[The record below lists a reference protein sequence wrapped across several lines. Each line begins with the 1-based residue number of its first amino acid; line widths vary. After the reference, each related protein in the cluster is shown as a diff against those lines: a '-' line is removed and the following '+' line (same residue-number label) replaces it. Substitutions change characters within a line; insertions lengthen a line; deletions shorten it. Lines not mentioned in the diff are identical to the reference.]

1 MNIAAKIEEDF
12 WAKQFFLRH
21 KKLKDNS
28 LYIEGY
34 ANMAT
39 MDRDEE
45 IIPAQAW
52 DLKSFNKAGV
62 ILFNHDQNKPI
73 GKPVKVE
80 VKNDGLYIKARIS
93 SSDDPEIAKI
103 RDLIEDGV
111 LNCFSVGFRAKDHNR
126 LSGGALEITK
136 AELFEVSVVSVPANA
151 DSVFKL
157 STKYL
162 QDVTCNPI
170 VEEYLEMKHANKVL
184 AFREELKK
192 KRISIKKAEEKLI
205 EVTKMP
211 EEMVQSLMAGD
222 LDFSDEMT
230 DVVKKVFGIELKE
243 MKEDLEG
250 NDTEAEVEDEPVQDP
265 YENVDEPM
273 KVEIVWSDED
283 LAAWKDRFGKE
294 PAESV
299 AGGENNPPA
308 WVADKQ
314 LWEKAKRAS
323 EAAIGSIDYA
333 FVVWWYLDQGG
344 TRKSLEVSEEE
355 KNAKPI
361 TVKQAMEPA
370 PTAPGSTVPVAPVTQ
385 QETEQN
391 PYLEQ
396 SKQTNVLLGLAINL
410 LQTMSSQ
417 LEAMNAAHQMKPAE
431 GISTAPAPMAES
443 PMPMTETAKN
453 IRAVSDY
460 ITKLD
465 LRLKALDL

>member
-1 MNIAAKIEEDF
+1 M
-12 WAKQFFLRH
+12 
-21 KKLKDNS
+21 S
-28 LYIEGY
+28 
-34 ANMAT
+34 T

-45 IIPAQAW
+45 IIPAHAW

-73 GKPVKVE
+73 GKPVKIE

-126 LSGGALEITK
+126 LSGGAMEITK

-170 VEEYLEMKHANKVL
+170 VEEYLHMKHAPKVL

-192 KRISIKKAEEKLI
+192 KKISIKKAELKLV
-205 EVTKMP
+205 EATKMP
-211 EEMVQSLMAGD
+211 QDIVKSMMAGD
-222 LDFSDEMT
+222 LDFSDEMK
-230 DVVKKVFGIELKE
+230 DVVKKIFDIEIKE
-243 MKEDLEG
+243 MREDLED
-250 NDTEAEVEDEPVQDP
+250 NEDMANEVDDDPAEDP

-273 KVEIVWSDED
+273 KVEIVFSDED
-283 LAAWKDRFGKE
+283 LAMWKERFGKE

-299 AGGENNPPA
+299 AGGDNNPPS
-308 WVADKQ
+308 WVADEA

-323 EAAIGSIDYA
+323 EAATGSIDYA

-344 TRKSLEVSEEE
+344 TRKSLEVSDEA
-355 KNAKPI
+355 KNTKPLM
-361 TVKQAMEPA
+361 VKQAMEPQ
-370 PTAPGSTVPVAPVTQ
+370 PTAPGGTVPLAPMSQT
-385 QETEQN
+385 ETEQN

-417 LEAMNAAHQMKPAE
+417 LEAMNTAHQMKPAE
-431 GISTAPAPMAES
+431 GIMTQPAPMMES
-443 PMPMTETAKN
+443 PLPIASETAKN

-460 ITKLD
+460 INKLD

>member
-1 MNIAAKIEEDF
+1 MNIAAKLESDF

-73 GKPVKVE
+73 GKPVKIE

-192 KRISIKKAEEKLI
+192 KKISIKKAEQKLV

-230 DVVKKVFGIELKE
+230 NVVKQVFGIELKE
-243 MKEDLEG
+243 MKEDLEDE
-250 NDTEAEVEDEPVQDP
+250 NELSEPAQDPLEEVEDELKAEVSF
-265 YENVDEPM
+265 
-273 KVEIVWSDED
+273 SDEEV
-283 LAAWKDRFGKE
+283 LAWKERFGKE
-294 PAESV
+294 PAEAV

-308 WVADKQ
+308 WVADEQ

-355 KNAKPI
+355 KKAKPI
-361 TVKQAMEPA
+361 TVKQAMEPM
-370 PTAPGSTVPVAPVTQ
+370 PTAPGSTVPVAPMSQ

-417 LEAMNAAHQMKPAE
+417 LEAMNAATQMKPAE
-431 GISTAPAPMAES
+431 GIITAPAPMAES
-443 PMPMTETAKN
+443 PLPMTETAKN

>member
-1 MNIAAKIEEDF
+1 MNIAAKIESDF

-192 KRISIKKAEEKLI
+192 KKISIKKAEEKLV

-230 DVVKKVFGIELKE
+230 NVVKQVFGIELKE
-243 MKEDLEG
+243 MKEDLED
-250 NDTEAEVEDEPVQDP
+250 NDELAEPAQDPLEEVEDELKAEVSF
-265 YENVDEPM
+265 
-273 KVEIVWSDED
+273 SDEEV
-283 LAAWKDRFGKE
+283 AAWKDRFGKE

-308 WVADKQ
+308 WVADEQ

-323 EAAIGSIDYA
+323 EAAVGSIDYA

-355 KNAKPI
+355 KKAKPI
-361 TVKQAMEPA
+361 TVKQAMEPM
-370 PTAPGSTVPVAPVTQ
+370 PTAPGSTVPVAPMSQ

-391 PYLEQ
+391 PYLQQ

-417 LEAMNAAHQMKPAE
+417 LEAMNAATQMKPAE
-431 GISTAPAPMAES
+431 GIVTAPAPMAES
-443 PMPMTETAKN
+443 PLPMTETAKN